1 MDKTNNSIL
10 ILSEIGKLFLDN
22 NNSKLTEAIYKA
34 HAQNPYFTEE
44 NCRKALTDI
53 AQNYLNKEKLTHW
66 INTYI
71 LNNKAQNKSIGIVAA
86 GNIPLVSM
94 HDIICCLIVG
104 ANIKIKL
111 SNKDQVLTEYFI
123 NQLTTLDSSLKNKI
137 EKVERLTDFDA
148 VIATGS
154 DNTARYFEYYFKK
167 YPHIIRGNRVSL
179 GVLTGNETE
188 EDLKQ
193 LCNDI
198 FTYFGLGCRNVS
210 QLLIPQNFDFRP
222 LIASIEKYFSEIINH
237 HLYKNNLDY
246 YRTIYLMNKVDIIDS
261 NYVNMVENE
270 SPFSPIS
277 CIHFHKYND
286 KATID
291 NHLKN
296 YKDKIQCIVADKEL
310 NIEGA
315 FNFGQ
320 AQSPSLEDY
329 ADNIDTIEFLLNL

>member
-10 ILSEIGKLFLDN
+10 ILDEIGKRFLDK
-22 NNSKLTEAIYKA
+22 NNSELTEAIYKA
-34 HAQNPYFTEE
+34 HGQNPYFTEE
-44 NCRKALTDI
+44 NSRKALTDI
-53 AQNYLNKEKLTHW
+53 AQNYLNKEKLTQW
-66 INTYI
+66 INAYT
-71 LNNKAQNKSIGIVAA
+71 LNKNAQNKSVGIVAA
-86 GNIPLVSM
+86 GNIPLVSI
-94 HDIICCLIVG
+94 HDIICCLVMG

-111 SNKDQVLTEYFI
+111 SNKDKVLTEYFI
-123 NQLTTLDSSLKNKI
+123 NQLITLDSSLKNKI

-179 GVLTGNETE
+179 AILTGNETE
-188 EDLKQ
+188 EELKL
-193 LCNDI
+193 LCDDI

-222 LIASIEKYFSEIINH
+222 LISSIEKHYSDIINH

-261 NYVNMVENE
+261 NYVNMIENE
-270 SPFSPIS
+270 APFSPIS
-277 CIHFHKYND
+277 SLHFHKYND
-286 KATID
+286 KAAIE
-291 NHLKN
+291 NHLKK
-296 YKDKIQCIVADKEL
+296 YEAKIQCIVADKEL

-315 FNFGQ
+315 FNFGE
-320 AQSPSLEDY
+320 AQSPGLKDY
-329 ADNIDTIEFLLNL
+329 ADNIDTIDFLLNL